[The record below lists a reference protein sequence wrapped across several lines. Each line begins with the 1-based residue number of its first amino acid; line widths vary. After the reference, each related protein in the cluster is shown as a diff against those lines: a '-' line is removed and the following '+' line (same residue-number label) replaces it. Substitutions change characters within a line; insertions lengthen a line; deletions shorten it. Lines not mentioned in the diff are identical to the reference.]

1 MKQYISKL
9 FMLLAVVLGLAAC
22 TDADMEPNVT
32 YAEHQSLTSW
42 QSEYLEDSTEYN
54 ISYSIDAKG
63 DTTCNMTFTIATAD
77 EGMQRFLCTD
87 GKISYDKVTGMTV
100 INFATTPFGTPVR
113 VYSILQSNKVYSS
126 VQIFLVLSQTVNNK
140 VQTYEQKLASFRA
153 INTKPELK
161 GQLWVSNDESY
172 AFIFDEDGKVTYQ
185 IPNKDVEE
193 GTYTYDI
200 TTGNG
205 TITLAD
211 GTAATLSVN
220 ALNQEVLTY
229 NGVETVL
236 YPSVM

>member
-9 FMLLAVVLGLAAC
+9 FMLLAVVLGFAAC

-32 YAEHQSLTSW
+32 YDEHQPLTSW

-54 ISYSIDAKG
+54 LSYSIDAKG
-63 DTTCNMTFTIATAD
+63 DTTCTMTFTFATTNPD
-77 EGMQRFLCTD
+77 GFSRFLCTD
-87 GKISYDKVTGMTV
+87 GKVSYDKATGMTV
-100 INFATTPFGTPVR
+100 INFATTPFGVPVR

-126 VQIFLVLSQTVNNK
+126 VQVFLILSETNN
-140 VQTYEQKLASFRA
+140 QKLASFRA

-185 IPNKDVEE
+185 IPNKEVEE

-220 ALNQEVLTY
+220 ALNQEVFTY